1 MNEVKKQIAEA
12 LSKSNSAPAKATTPA
27 PENSSGEDN
36 YIYSSAGKYISTETG
51 VYLIKPDR
59 DGTEKTIR
67 VTHQRLD
74 VIAIGR
80 TAKNQGYSSLLE
92 WEDIDGNTHQEII
105 SQADLEGEAK
115 DVRRMLADGGLRLK
129 SKSGSID
136 YLIDYL
142 RSCAP
147 DRRFIIVDRLGWH
160 KNKDGKLFFALKD
173 KVIGQSQEEIIFN
186 STAPDEALP
195 ALEVSGTA
203 EEWRDNVAN
212 LCNYST
218 RATLGVCMAFA
229 APMARLLDVPT
240 FGIHLKG
247 KTSRGKSTVACIA
260 SSVYGRFSSYKKSW
274 QGTQTGMEGLAYNY
288 NDLLLPLDEISNI
301 DPKDVSNVI
310 YAIGNEV
317 DKNRG
322 AKNGL
327 NRTTKT
333 WREVVLSTG
342 EETVTEM
349 LRKANLKAQAGLEVR
364 MPSINAQATDDEE
377 MGVNESFPA
386 GYNAQSYK
394 ELLEGNCKK
403 YHGAVFERWIEFLI
417 TLDPDNLR
425 EEYTRFRDSFIQ
437 EYRPTNQNRRIANNF
452 AFVAFAGELATG
464 AGLTGWEME
473 RETSGHSWA
482 REAVGICFKSA
493 LDIIGNGLPI
503 EDKKALEHIE
513 TLLLEN
519 RSNFLNG
526 ALGSSFAPSPCWGYR
541 LLIGAPEVG
550 EVFYIP
556 PTIFAKNFC
565 AVMGEK
571 ETAQLLKKY
580 GLLETEAGRLKKR
593 MQFSNDNTAENHRK
607 PYYVVRQFS
616 TSDLIER
623 LTKQAD

>member
-212 LCNYST
+212 LCNFST

-607 PYYVVRQFS
+607 PYYAVRQFS

>member
-115 DVRRMLADGGLRLK
+115 DMRRMLADGGLRLK

-229 APMARLLDVPT
+229 SPMARLLDVPT

-607 PYYVVRQFS
+607 PYYAVRQFS

>member
-1 MNEVKKQIAEA
+1 MNEVKKQIEEA
-12 LSKSNSAPAKATTPA
+12 LSKSNRAPAKATAPA
-27 PENSSGEDN
+27 PENCSGEDN

-160 KNKDGKLFFALKD
+160 KNRDGKLFFALKD
-173 KVIGQSQEEIIFN
+173 KVIGQAQEEIIFN

-417 TLDPDNLR
+417 TLDPDNIR

-437 EYRPTNQNRRIANNF
+437 EYKPTNQNRRIANNF

-464 AGLTGWEME
+464 AGLTDWEME

-526 ALGSSFAPSPCWGYR
+526 AIGSSFAPSPCWGYR
-541 LLIGAPEVG
+541 LLIGAPAVG

-607 PYYVVRQFS
+607 PYYAVRQFS

>member
-1 MNEVKKQIAEA
+1 M
-12 LSKSNSAPAKATTPA
+12 
-27 PENSSGEDN
+27 
-36 YIYSSAGKYISTETG
+36 
-51 VYLIKPDR
+51 
-59 DGTEKTIR
+59 
-67 VTHQRLD
+67 
-74 VIAIGR
+74 
-80 TAKNQGYSSLLE
+80 
-92 WEDIDGNTHQEII
+92 
-105 SQADLEGEAK
+105 
-115 DVRRMLADGGLRLK
+115 RRMLADGGLRLK

-260 SSVYGRFSSYKKSW
+260 SSVYGKFSSYKKSW

-526 ALGSSFAPSPCWGYR
+526 AIGSSFAPSPCWGYR
-541 LLIGAPEVG
+541 LLVGAPTVG

-607 PYYVVRQFS
+607 PYYAVRQFS

>member
-12 LSKSNSAPAKATTPA
+12 LFKSNSAPAKATTPA

-203 EEWRDNVAN
+203 EEWRDNVAS

-260 SSVYGRFSSYKKSW
+260 SSVYGKFSSYKKSW

-364 MPSINAQATDDEE
+364 MPSINARATDDEE

-417 TLDPDNLR
+417 TLDPDNIR

-541 LLIGAPEVG
+541 LLIGAPTVG

-593 MQFSNDNTAENHRK
+593 MQFSNDNAAENHRK
-607 PYYVVRQFS
+607 PYYAVRQFS

>member
-240 FGIHLKG
+240 FGIHLKD

-607 PYYVVRQFS
+607 PYYAVRQFS

>member
-12 LSKSNSAPAKATTPA
+12 LSKSNSAPEKATTPA

-229 APMARLLDVPT
+229 APMARLLDVST

-607 PYYVVRQFS
+607 PYYAVRQFS

>member
-260 SSVYGRFSSYKKSW
+260 SSVYGKFSSYKKSW

-607 PYYVVRQFS
+607 PYYAVRQFS

>member
-12 LSKSNSAPAKATTPA
+12 LSKSNSAPVKATTPA

-212 LCNYST
+212 LCSYST

-607 PYYVVRQFS
+607 PYYAVRQFS

>member
-218 RATLGVCMAFA
+218 RATLGICMAFA

-607 PYYVVRQFS
+607 PYYAVRQFS

>member
-274 QGTQTGMEGLAYNY
+274 QGTQIGMEGLAYNY

-607 PYYVVRQFS
+607 PYYAVRQFS

>member
-12 LSKSNSAPAKATTPA
+12 LSKSNRAPAKATAPA
-27 PENSSGEDN
+27 PANSSGEDN

-260 SSVYGRFSSYKKSW
+260 SSVYGKFSSYKKSW
-274 QGTQTGMEGLAYNY
+274 QGTQTGMEGLAYN
-288 NDLLLPLDEISNI
+288 L
-301 DPKDVSNVI
+301 NV
-310 YAIGNEV
+310 G
-317 DKNRG
+317 
-322 AKNGL
+322 
-327 NRTTKT
+327 
-333 WREVVLSTG
+333 
-342 EETVTEM
+342 
-349 LRKANLKAQAGLEVR
+349 
-364 MPSINAQATDDEE
+364 
-377 MGVNESFPA
+377 
-386 GYNAQSYK
+386 
-394 ELLEGNCKK
+394 
-403 YHGAVFERWIEFLI
+403 
-417 TLDPDNLR
+417 
-425 EEYTRFRDSFIQ
+425 
-437 EYRPTNQNRRIANNF
+437 
-452 AFVAFAGELATG
+452 
-464 AGLTGWEME
+464 
-473 RETSGHSWA
+473 
-482 REAVGICFKSA
+482 
-493 LDIIGNGLPI
+493 
-503 EDKKALEHIE
+503 
-513 TLLLEN
+513 
-519 RSNFLNG
+519 
-526 ALGSSFAPSPCWGYR
+526 
-541 LLIGAPEVG
+541 
-550 EVFYIP
+550 
-556 PTIFAKNFC
+556 
-565 AVMGEK
+565 
-571 ETAQLLKKY
+571 
-580 GLLETEAGRLKKR
+580 
-593 MQFSNDNTAENHRK
+593 
-607 PYYVVRQFS
+607 
-616 TSDLIER
+616 
-623 LTKQAD
+623 

>member
-1 MNEVKKQIAEA
+1 
-12 LSKSNSAPAKATTPA
+12 
-27 PENSSGEDN
+27 
-36 YIYSSAGKYISTETG
+36 
-51 VYLIKPDR
+51 
-59 DGTEKTIR
+59 
-67 VTHQRLD
+67 
-74 VIAIGR
+74 
-80 TAKNQGYSSLLE
+80 
-92 WEDIDGNTHQEII
+92 
-105 SQADLEGEAK
+105 
-115 DVRRMLADGGLRLK
+115 
-129 SKSGSID
+129 
-136 YLIDYL
+136 
-142 RSCAP
+142 
-147 DRRFIIVDRLGWH
+147 
-160 KNKDGKLFFALKD
+160 
-173 KVIGQSQEEIIFN
+173 
-186 STAPDEALP
+186 
-195 ALEVSGTA
+195 
-203 EEWRDNVAN
+203 
-212 LCNYST
+212 
-218 RATLGVCMAFA
+218 MAFA

-260 SSVYGRFSSYKKSW
+260 SSVYGKFSSYKKSW

-301 DPKDVSNVI
+301 DPKDASNVI

-417 TLDPDNLR
+417 TLDPDNIR

-464 AGLTGWEME
+464 AGLTGW
-473 RETSGHSWA
+473 RW
-482 REAVGICFKSA
+482 R
-493 LDIIGNGLPI
+493 
-503 EDKKALEHIE
+503 
-513 TLLLEN
+513 
-519 RSNFLNG
+519 
-526 ALGSSFAPSPCWGYR
+526 
-541 LLIGAPEVG
+541 
-550 EVFYIP
+550 
-556 PTIFAKNFC
+556 
-565 AVMGEK
+565 
-571 ETAQLLKKY
+571 
-580 GLLETEAGRLKKR
+580 GR
-593 MQFSNDNTAENHRK
+593 
-607 PYYVVRQFS
+607 
-616 TSDLIER
+616 
-623 LTKQAD
+623 QAATHGRGKL

>member
-12 LSKSNSAPAKATTPA
+12 LSKSNRAPAKATAPA
-27 PENSSGEDN
+27 PANSSGEDN

-59 DGTEKTIR
+59 DGTDKTIR

-240 FGIHLKG
+240 FGIHLQ
-247 KTSRGKSTVACIA
+247 R
-260 SSVYGRFSSYKKSW
+260 
-274 QGTQTGMEGLAYNY
+274 Q
-288 NDLLLPLDEISNI
+288 
-301 DPKDVSNVI
+301 
-310 YAIGNEV
+310 
-317 DKNRG
+317 
-322 AKNGL
+322 
-327 NRTTKT
+327 
-333 WREVVLSTG
+333 
-342 EETVTEM
+342 
-349 LRKANLKAQAGLEVR
+349 
-364 MPSINAQATDDEE
+364 
-377 MGVNESFPA
+377 
-386 GYNAQSYK
+386 
-394 ELLEGNCKK
+394 
-403 YHGAVFERWIEFLI
+403 
-417 TLDPDNLR
+417 
-425 EEYTRFRDSFIQ
+425 
-437 EYRPTNQNRRIANNF
+437 NQPR
-452 AFVAFAGELATG
+452 
-464 AGLTGWEME
+464 
-473 RETSGHSWA
+473 
-482 REAVGICFKSA
+482 
-493 LDIIGNGLPI
+493 
-503 EDKKALEHIE
+503 
-513 TLLLEN
+513 
-519 RSNFLNG
+519 
-526 ALGSSFAPSPCWGYR
+526 
-541 LLIGAPEVG
+541 
-550 EVFYIP
+550 
-556 PTIFAKNFC
+556 
-565 AVMGEK
+565 
-571 ETAQLLKKY
+571 
-580 GLLETEAGRLKKR
+580 
-593 MQFSNDNTAENHRK
+593 
-607 PYYVVRQFS
+607 
-616 TSDLIER
+616 
-623 LTKQAD
+623 

>member
-12 LSKSNSAPAKATTPA
+12 LSKSDRAPAKATAPA
-27 PENSSGEDN
+27 PANSSGEDN

-59 DGTEKTIR
+59 DGTDKTIR

-260 SSVYGRFSSYKKSW
+260 SSVYGKFSSYKKSW

-482 REAVGICFKSA
+482 REAIGICFKSA

-526 ALGSSFAPSPCWGYR
+526 AIGSSFAPSPCWGYR
-541 LLIGAPEVG
+541 LLIGAPAVG

-607 PYYVVRQFS
+607 PYYAVRQFS

>member
-12 LSKSNSAPAKATTPA
+12 LFKSNSAPAKATTPA

-203 EEWRDNVAN
+203 EEWRDNVAS

-260 SSVYGRFSSYKKSW
+260 SSVYGKFSSYKKSW

-417 TLDPDNLR
+417 TLDPDNIR

-526 ALGSSFAPSPCWGYR
+526 ALGSSFAPSPCWCFR
-541 LLIGAPEVG
+541 LLIGAPTVG

-593 MQFSNDNTAENHRK
+593 MQFSNDNAAENHRK
-607 PYYVVRQFS
+607 PYYAVRQFS

>member
-452 AFVAFAGELATG
+452 AFVAFAGELAPV

-607 PYYVVRQFS
+607 PYYAVRQFS

>member
-147 DRRFIIVDRLGWH
+147 DGRFIIVDRLGWH

-607 PYYVVRQFS
+607 PYYAVRQFS

>member
-1 MNEVKKQIAEA
+1 MQKPYPRAIEPRQKQRPR
-12 LSKSNSAPAKATTPA
+12 APA
-27 PENSSGEDN
+27 NSSGEDN

-59 DGTEKTIR
+59 DGTDKTIR

-260 SSVYGRFSSYKKSW
+260 SSVYGKFSSYKKSW

-482 REAVGICFKSA
+482 REAIGICFKSA

-526 ALGSSFAPSPCWGYR
+526 AIGSSFAPSPCWGYR
-541 LLIGAPEVG
+541 LLIGAPAVG

-607 PYYVVRQFS
+607 PYYAVRQFS

>member
-503 EDKKALEHIE
+503 KDKKALEHIE

-607 PYYVVRQFS
+607 PYYAVRQFS

>member
-607 PYYVVRQFS
+607 PYYAVRQFS

>member
-92 WEDIDGNTHQEII
+92 WDDIDGNTHQEII

-464 AGLTGWEME
+464 AALTGWEME

-607 PYYVVRQFS
+607 PYYAVRQFS

>member
-526 ALGSSFAPSPCWGYR
+526 AIGSSFAPSPCWGYR
-541 LLIGAPEVG
+541 LLIGAPTVG

-607 PYYVVRQFS
+607 PYYAVRQFS

>member
-218 RATLGVCMAFA
+218 PATLGVCMAFA

-607 PYYVVRQFS
+607 PYYAVRQFS

>member
-464 AGLTGWEME
+464 AGLTDWEME

-526 ALGSSFAPSPCWGYR
+526 AIGSSFAPSPCWGYR
-541 LLIGAPEVG
+541 LLIGAPTVG

-607 PYYVVRQFS
+607 PYYAVRQFS

>member
-12 LSKSNSAPAKATTPA
+12 LSKSNSALAKATTPA

-607 PYYVVRQFS
+607 PYYAVRQFS

>member
-147 DRRFIIVDRLGWH
+147 DRRFIIVDRFGWH

-607 PYYVVRQFS
+607 PYYAVRQFS

>member
-1 MNEVKKQIAEA
+1 MNEVKKQIEEA
-12 LSKSNSAPAKATTPA
+12 LSKSNRAPAKATPPA

-229 APMARLLDVPT
+229 ASMARLLDVPT

-417 TLDPDNLR
+417 TLDPDNIR

-437 EYRPTNQNRRIANNF
+437 EYKPTNQNRRIANNF

-526 ALGSSFAPSPCWGYR
+526 AIGSSFAPSPCWGYR
-541 LLIGAPEVG
+541 LLIGAPAVG

-607 PYYVVRQFS
+607 PYYAVRQFS

>member
-1 MNEVKKQIAEA
+1 MNEVKKQIVEA
-12 LSKSNSAPAKATTPA
+12 LSKSNRAPAKATAPA

-147 DRRFIIVDRLGWH
+147 ERRFIIVDRLGWH

-260 SSVYGRFSSYKKSW
+260 SSVYGKFSSYKKSW

-403 YHGAVFERWIEFLI
+403 YHGAIFESWIEFLI
-417 TLDPDNLR
+417 TLDPDNIR

-437 EYRPTNQNRRIANNF
+437 EYKPTNQNRRIANNF

-526 ALGSSFAPSPCWGYR
+526 AIGSSFAPSPCWGYR
-541 LLIGAPEVG
+541 LLVGAPTVG

-607 PYYVVRQFS
+607 PYYAVRQFS

>member
-1 MNEVKKQIAEA
+1 MNEVKKQIVEA
-12 LSKSNSAPAKATTPA
+12 LSKSNSAPVKATAPA
-27 PENSSGEDN
+27 LENSSGEDN

-464 AGLTGWEME
+464 AGLTDWEME

-526 ALGSSFAPSPCWGYR
+526 AIGSSFAPSPCWGYR
-541 LLIGAPEVG
+541 LLIGAPTVG

-607 PYYVVRQFS
+607 PYYAVRQFS

>member
-218 RATLGVCMAFA
+218 RATLGVCTAFA

-607 PYYVVRQFS
+607 PYYAVRQFS

>member
-12 LSKSNSAPAKATTPA
+12 LSKSNSAPAKATIPA

-503 EDKKALEHIE
+503 EDKKALEYIE

-607 PYYVVRQFS
+607 PYYAVRQFS

>member
-59 DGTEKTIR
+59 DGTDKTIR

-260 SSVYGRFSSYKKSW
+260 SSVYGKFSSYKKSW

-482 REAVGICFKSA
+482 REAIGICFKSA

-526 ALGSSFAPSPCWGYR
+526 AIGSSFAPSPCWGYR

-607 PYYVVRQFS
+607 PYYAVRQFS

>member
-1 MNEVKKQIAEA
+1 
-12 LSKSNSAPAKATTPA
+12 
-27 PENSSGEDN
+27 
-36 YIYSSAGKYISTETG
+36 
-51 VYLIKPDR
+51 
-59 DGTEKTIR
+59 
-67 VTHQRLD
+67 
-74 VIAIGR
+74 
-80 TAKNQGYSSLLE
+80 
-92 WEDIDGNTHQEII
+92 
-105 SQADLEGEAK
+105 
-115 DVRRMLADGGLRLK
+115 
-129 SKSGSID
+129 
-136 YLIDYL
+136 
-142 RSCAP
+142 
-147 DRRFIIVDRLGWH
+147 
-160 KNKDGKLFFALKD
+160 
-173 KVIGQSQEEIIFN
+173 
-186 STAPDEALP
+186 
-195 ALEVSGTA
+195 
-203 EEWRDNVAN
+203 
-212 LCNYST
+212 
-218 RATLGVCMAFA
+218 MAFA

-526 ALGSSFAPSPCWGYR
+526 AIGSSFAPSPCWGYR
-541 LLIGAPEVG
+541 LLVGAPTVG

-607 PYYVVRQFS
+607 PYYAVRQFS

>member
-229 APMARLLDVPT
+229 SPMARLLDVPT

-607 PYYVVRQFS
+607 PYYAVRQFS

>member
-229 APMARLLDVPT
+229 APIARLLDVPT

-607 PYYVVRQFS
+607 PYYAVRQFS

>member
-12 LSKSNSAPAKATTPA
+12 LSKSNRAPAS
-27 PENSSGEDN
+27 ENSSGEDN

-260 SSVYGRFSSYKKSW
+260 SSVYGKFSSYKKSW

-526 ALGSSFAPSPCWGYR
+526 AIGSSFAPSPCWGYR
-541 LLIGAPEVG
+541 LLVGAPTVG

-607 PYYVVRQFS
+607 PYYAVRQFS